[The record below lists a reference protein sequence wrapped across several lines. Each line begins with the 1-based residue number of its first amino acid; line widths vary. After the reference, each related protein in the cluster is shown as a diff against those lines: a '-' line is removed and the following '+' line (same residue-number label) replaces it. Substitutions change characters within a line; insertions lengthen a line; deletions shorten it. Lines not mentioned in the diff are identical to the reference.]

1 MLENFTYNISDF
13 DYDLPQE
20 LIAQTPIEPRD
31 ASRLLV
37 VHRDSGKFEHRHFR
51 DIGVYLRPGDL
62 LIANQSRVLPA
73 RLLGHRSGTGG
84 AVEVLLLSER
94 SDLGL
99 DYWETLVRPG
109 RRLREGSRIVF
120 GDETGNEA
128 ETQQGAFLQAEVL
141 ERTEAGGRIVRF
153 TVENM
158 SLSMLERGRGT
169 RAEARTR
176 AEASPAPTIHETR
189 NPLPLYS
196 RGVPLRSP
204 SGWGGDP
211 ATDGG
216 DDLATDGADDLATD
230 INSKGSGTWAIQA
243 HTPSPSYS
251 RGVPLRSPSGSDGG
265 PSVTVRELI
274 EQLGCMPLPPYI
286 HEKLRD
292 PERYQTVYARITGSA
307 AAPTAGLHF
316 TPHLLEQLRQQG
328 VQVGF
333 VTLHVGLDTFRPIEC
348 EDIREHKMHSE
359 ETDLDAPTAELIN
372 ETRHAGGR
380 VVAVGTTA
388 VRVLES
394 VASFH
399 EGRIEPYHGAT
410 RLFITPGF
418 RFQVV
423 DAMITNFH
431 LPRSTLLLLVSAF
444 ASKTLIEEAYQE
456 AIRERYRFYSF
467 GDAMLI
473 L

>member
-1 MLENFTYNISDF
+1 MLDNTTYKISDF
-13 DYDLPQE
+13 DYELPQE

-37 VHRDSGKFEHRHFR
+37 VHRDTGIFEHRHFR
-51 DIGVYLRPGDL
+51 DIGEYLCPGDL

-73 RLLGHRSGTGG
+73 RLLGHRAETGG
-84 AVEVLLLSER
+84 AVEVLLLVER
-94 SDLGL
+94 TDLGS

-120 GDETGNEA
+120 GNETTYDHEIQHGEY
-128 ETQQGAFLQAEVL
+128 LQAEVL
-141 ERTEAGGRIVRF
+141 ERTDAGGRIVRF
-153 TVENM
+153 TVENK
-158 SLSMLERGRGT
+158 SLSTSGQET
-169 RAEARTR
+169 RAGVN
-176 AEASPAPTIHETR
+176 PAPTIHESR
-189 NPLPLYS
+189 NPLP
-196 RGVPLRSP
+196 
-204 SGWGGDP
+204 
-211 ATDGG
+211 
-216 DDLATDGADDLATD
+216 
-230 INSKGSGTWAIQA
+230 
-243 HTPSPSYS
+243 SYS
-251 RGVPLRSPSGSDGG
+251 RVIPLRVPSGMGG
-265 PSVTVRELI
+265 DASRLQYNPSRVRLERGGDHVTVRDLI
-274 EQLGCMPLPPYI
+274 EQLGRMPLPPYI
-286 HEKLRD
+286 HETLQD
-292 PERYQTVYARITGSA
+292 PERYQTVYARIAGSA

-316 TPHLLEQLRQQG
+316 TPHLIEQLRQQG
-328 VQVGF
+328 VRVGF

-348 EDIREHKMHSE
+348 EDMRDHKMHSE
-359 ETDLDAPTAELIN
+359 EIDLDAPTAELIH
-372 ETRHAGGR
+372 ETRRAGGR

-410 RLFITPGF
+410 RLFITPGY

-456 AIRERYRFYSF
+456 AIRARYRFYSF

>member
-1 MLENFTYNISDF
+1 MLENITYNISDF

-51 DIGVYLRPGDL
+51 DIGAYVRPGDL

-73 RLLGHRSGTGG
+73 RLLGHRVETGG
-84 AVEVLLLSER
+84 AVEVLLLVER
-94 SDLGL
+94 PDLGP

-120 GDETGNEA
+120 GTGNGGKIR
-128 ETQQGAFLQAEVL
+128 QGAFLQAEIL

-153 TVENM
+153 TVDSTA
-158 SLSMLERGRGT
+158 SLTQGRGT
-169 RAEARTR
+169 RAGVN
-176 AEASPAPTIHETR
+176 PAPTVLNE
-189 NPLPLYS
+189 
-196 RGVPLRSP
+196 
-204 SGWGGDP
+204 
-211 ATDGG
+211 
-216 DDLATDGADDLATD
+216 
-230 INSKGSGTWAIQA
+230 
-243 HTPSPSYS
+243 
-251 RGVPLRSPSGSDGG
+251 
-265 PSVTVRELI
+265 TVRELI
-274 EQLGCMPLPPYI
+274 DRLGRMPLPPYI
-286 HEKLRD
+286 HETLHD
-292 PERYQTVYARITGSA
+292 PERYQTVYARISGSA

-328 VQVGF
+328 VRVGF

-359 ETDLDAPTAELIN
+359 EIDLDAPTAELIN
-372 ETRHAGGR
+372 ETRRAGGR

-394 VASFH
+394 VANFN

-410 RLFITPGF
+410 RLFITPGY

-444 ASKTLIEEAYQE
+444 ASKSLIEEAYQE